1 MFIIITFM
9 YVLGYGTR
17 PEAIKL
23 FPIANEF
30 KERSIPFITLFTGQH
45 EDLAKDESIPMPKP
59 DIVLKNTM
67 KHGQSINSLL
77 SGIVK
82 KSDNYFKNSKL
93 KLIVQGDAESGLALA
108 LSAFNNHLEVV
119 HVEAGL
125 RTSNINSPFPEEMNR
140 TLISRLSNIHFCHTK
155 SAVNNLN
162 RENIKKNVYLVGNTV
177 VDSVE
182 LILKNSKPSK
192 LITDIIAED
201 SYFVVTLHRRENRD
215 KKFKKIWNELKNI
228 SKKTNIVYITH
239 PSVNDI
245 TLKTDSNIKVIN
257 PLNYADMIHLL
268 NNSKGV
274 ISDSGGIQEEVTSLN
289 KFILICRDTTERE
302 ETIDS
307 GLGLLV
313 NNEVEKNIDFLYQK
327 PLNLSD
333 SVYGIN
339 VSSKIVD
346 ILEKNL

>member
-1 MFIIITFM
+1 M
-9 YVLGYGTR
+9 YILGYGTR

-30 KERSIPFITLFTGQH
+30 KDRNIPFITLFTGQH
-45 EDLAKDESIPMPKP
+45 EDLAKDASIPMPKP

-77 SGIVK
+77 SNIVK
-82 KSDNYFKNSKL
+82 KSDIYFKNSKL

-125 RTSNINSPFPEEMNR
+125 RTSNIDSPFPEEMNR
-140 TLISRLSNIHFCHTK
+140 SLISRLSSIHFCHTK
-155 SAVNNLN
+155 SAVNNLK
-162 RENIKKNVYLVGNTV
+162 RENIIKNVYLVGNTI

-182 LILKNSKPSK
+182 FILKDSKPSK
-192 LITDIIAED
+192 LISGIIDDGPYLVA
-201 SYFVVTLHRRENRD
+201 TLHRREHRD
-215 KKFKKIWNELKNI
+215 IKFNKIWKELSNI
-228 SKKTNIVYITH
+228 SKKTKVIYITH
-239 PSVNDI
+239 PSVKGL
-245 TLKTDSNIKVIN
+245 TLISKSNIEVIS
-257 PLNYADMIHLL
+257 PLNYVDMVHLL
-268 NNSKGV
+268 KNSIGV

-289 KFILICRDTTERE
+289 KFILICRDTTERK

-313 NNEVEKNIDFLYQK
+313 NNEVEKNINFLYQK
-327 PLNLSD
+327 PIILSD
-333 SVYGIN
+333 SIYGEN

-346 ILEKNL
+346 VLEKKL